1 MVNVNGIKYYQGDK
15 KIMDEKEKYIK
26 KVKTHLAVMMG
37 KGRKVDKI
45 LLSQGLTRLELF
57 AIQQIY
63 EATNKEGEH
72 KGIYVS
78 VLAKKMD
85 IVSSSASRTL
95 NSLEK
100 RGLISREI
108 DPDNRRN
115 IYVMITEK
123 GCLVRKLCLEKVNLM
138 VGKVVEGMG
147 VEDMEQLFV
156 LWNRFIDQM
165 EKAVSDMTEETD
177 ETTD

>member
-1 MVNVNGIKYYQGDK
+1 
-15 KIMDEKEKYIK
+15 MDEKEKYIK

-63 EATNKEGEH
+63 EAANGDKEH

-78 VLAKKMD
+78 ALAKKMD
-85 IVSSSASRTL
+85 IVISSASRTL

-108 DPDNRRN
+108 DPENRRN
-115 IYVMITEK
+115 ICVMLTEK
-123 GCLVRKLCLEKVNLM
+123 GYLVRKQCLEKVNQM
-138 VGKVVEGMG
+138 VGRVVEGMG
-147 VEDMEQLFV
+147 MEDMEQLIK
-156 LWNRFIDQM
+156 LWNQFIDQM
-165 EKAVSDMTEETD
+165 ENAVNDMTEEIDAPTD
-177 ETTD
+177 

>member
-1 MVNVNGIKYYQGDK
+1 
-15 KIMDEKEKYIK
+15 MDEKEKYIK
-26 KVKTHLAVMMG
+26 KVKTHLAVMIG

-63 EATNKEGEH
+63 EATNGDQEE

-85 IVSSSASRTL
+85 IVLSSASRTL

-115 IYVMITEK
+115 ICVMLTEK
-123 GCLVRKLCLEKVNLM
+123 GCFVRKKCLEKVNHM
-138 VGKVVEGMG
+138 VGRVVEGMG
-147 VEDMEQLFV
+147 MEDMDQLIT

-165 EKAVSDMTEETD
+165 ECAVNDMTEEID

>member
-1 MVNVNGIKYYQGDK
+1 
-15 KIMDEKEKYIK
+15 MDEKEKYIK

-63 EATNKEGEH
+63 EAENGDKEY

-78 VLAKKMD
+78 ALAKKMD
-85 IVSSSASRTL
+85 IVISSASRTL

-115 IYVMITEK
+115 ICVMLTEK
-123 GCLVRKLCLEKVNLM
+123 GYLVRKQCLEKVNQM
-138 VGKVVEGMG
+138 VGRVVEGMG
-147 VEDMEQLFV
+147 MEDMEQLIK
-156 LWNRFIDQM
+156 LWNQFIDQM
-165 EKAVSDMTEETD
+165 ENAVNDMTEEINAPTD
-177 ETTD
+177 

>member
-1 MVNVNGIKYYQGDK
+1 LI
-15 KIMDEKEKYIK
+15 DEKEKYIK

-63 EATNKEGEH
+63 EATNTDQEQ

-78 VLAKKMD
+78 ALAKKMD
-85 IVSSSASRTL
+85 IVLPSASRTL

-100 RGLISREI
+100 RGLISRKI

-115 IYVMITEK
+115 ICVMLTEK
-123 GCLVRKLCLEKVNLM
+123 GYFVRKKCLEKVNLM
-138 VGKVVEGMG
+138 VGRVVEGMG
-147 VEDMEQLFV
+147 MEDMDQLIT

-165 EKAVSDMTEETD
+165 ERAVSDMTEEID

>member
-1 MVNVNGIKYYQGDK
+1 
-15 KIMDEKEKYIK
+15 MDEKEKYIK

-63 EATNKEGEH
+63 EATNGDKEH

-78 VLAKKMD
+78 ALAKKMD
-85 IVSSSASRTL
+85 IVLSSASRTL

-115 IYVMITEK
+115 ICVMLTEK
-123 GCLVRKLCLEKVNLM
+123 GYSVRKQCLEKVNLM
-138 VGKVVEGMG
+138 VGRVVEGMG
-147 VEDMEQLFV
+147 MEDMELLIK

-165 EKAVSDMTEETD
+165 ENAVNDMTEEIDQPTD
-177 ETTD
+177 

>member
-1 MVNVNGIKYYQGDK
+1 
-15 KIMDEKEKYIK
+15 MDEKEKYIK
-26 KVKTHLAVMMG
+26 KIKTHLAVMMG

-63 EATNKEGEH
+63 EATSGDQEH

-78 VLAKKMD
+78 ALAKKMD
-85 IVSSSASRTL
+85 IVLSSASRTL

-115 IYVMITEK
+115 ICVMLTEK
-123 GCLVRKLCLEKVNLM
+123 GCLVRKKCLEKVNLM
-138 VGKVVEGMG
+138 VGRVVEGMG
-147 VEDMEQLFV
+147 KEDMDQLIA

-165 EKAVSDMTEETD
+165 ENVVNDMTEEID